1 MFNSLELT
9 LSFCLSSVSVSR
21 PVLWSLFISIWPKIE
36 RGVFPH
42 ASAAWQQREKP
53 FLSIILKPELCLQLG
68 RDRKT
73 RLKKFSFCVKKV
85 SWNKKANYIFSVPS
99 TQKKILPKQIT
110 TRNQKIQNPKKKTE
124 ILNCDA
130 YKVSGLTIC
139 LSGICHWKIKG
150 EFVRQH
156 RKLFNVT
163 LNEDFAVCFFHYPI
177 FKENSELESFYNKE
191 IKKRKGKEGIGGA
204 LNPHC

>member
-1 MFNSLELT
+1 MYHQHKRKFFQNKYHQKSENT
-9 LSFCLSSVSVSR
+9 KS
-21 PVLWSLFISIWPKIE
+21 
-36 RGVFPH
+36 
-42 ASAAWQQREKP
+42 EK
-53 FLSIILKPELCLQLG
+53 E
-68 RDRKT
+68 
-73 RLKKFSFCVKKV
+73 
-85 SWNKKANYIFSVPS
+85 
-99 TQKKILPKQIT
+99 
-110 TRNQKIQNPKKKTE
+110 KTE